1 MLILLISLSLFL
13 YREFLSAPPGIVS
26 PWSWVSLG
34 FFWSIFHLSIP
45 YSHTIPSGNTVFHGC
60 LEKVKSQGEKTFS
73 AVLMA
78 TLDDGRKEGIH
89 LLIPSA
95 RVRQAPEAGE
105 CFSGDVSLSDHPD
118 KFLSQ
123 HAFLSF
129 LDNGSLQ
136 GEIRPW
142 NVFVPDRE
150 MIDEN
155 GEGSFSGWA
164 PRRIH
169 SLELFLESRLSPDV
183 SGLIEAMV
191 LSDTT
196 HMSPEINNVFLGS
209 GVYHLL
215 SVSGEHMGLLAA
227 FLSGSFLV
235 ALRWMPLAFL
245 RQILARIYVNRLS
258 AILVIPILIAYASLI
273 GMPPPAGRALL
284 AAIFVLVSRGWG
296 VSIHREDLFGIS
308 LMAMMILI
316 PDLPRSTSMDLSLM
330 AVLGV
335 LAALRKED
343 HSGTSVPS
351 ALFSAETVKSGLWV
365 TLFTTPLLWGVFHIG
380 DFVGIVS
387 NPVIVPLAGEV
398 LLPAGFAYLGLAL
411 FLGWVPL
418 YLENVLSV
426 CSRAVIALATFFSG
440 IRLGQISLPAVPPV
454 LLLIFNGWLV
464 GLFLRQKYSRG
475 LAREIFP
482 LLIVITPILFLSVT
496 NHFTGKGAGQ
506 STSVDWSGVMPA
518 VVRQS
523 ENGPV
528 FSGKE
533 PLAFAGWSWSPQRE
547 VLNLSRLV
555 QTP

>member
-1 MLILLISLSLFL
+1 VLILLIALSLFL
-13 YREFLSAPPGIVS
+13 YREFLSAPSGIVA
-26 PWSWVSLG
+26 PWSWVFLG

-45 YSHTIPSGNTVFHGC
+45 YSHSTPFGNTVFHGC
-60 LEKVKSQGEKTFS
+60 LEKVKSQGQKTFS

-78 TLDDGRKEGIH
+78 TLDDGRKEDIH
-89 LLIPSA
+89 LLIPSG

-118 KFLSQ
+118 KFYFR
-123 HAFLSF
+123 HGFLAF
-129 LDNGSLQ
+129 LDNGYLQ
-136 GEIRPW
+136 GTIRPW
-142 NVFVPDRE
+142 NAFVPDRE
-150 MIDEN
+150 VIESN
-155 GEGSFSGWA
+155 GQESLSGWA

-169 SLELFLESRLSPDV
+169 SLEVFLESRLPPDV
-183 SGLIEAMV
+183 SGLMESMV
-191 LSDTT
+191 LSDTS
-196 HMSPEINNVFLGS
+196 HMSPQINNVFLGS

-235 ALRWMPLAFL
+235 AIRWMPLAFL
-245 RQILARIYVNRLS
+245 RQILARIFVNRLL
-258 AILVIPILIAYASLI
+258 AILVIPILIAYATLI

-284 AAIFVLVSRGWG
+284 SAIFVLVSRGWG

-308 LMAMMILI
+308 LIAMMILI
-316 PDLPRSTSMDLSLM
+316 PDLPRSISMDLSLM

-335 LAALRKED
+335 LAALRKEE
-343 HSGTSVPS
+343 HSSRSVPA
-351 ALFSAETVKSGLWV
+351 ALFSVETVKTGLWV
-365 TLFTTPLLWGVFHIG
+365 TLFTTPLLWGIFHIG

-398 LLPAGFAYLGLAL
+398 LLPAGFAYLGLAFFVGWAPL
-411 FLGWVPL
+411 VLEHFLG
-418 YLENVLSV
+418 V

-440 IRLGQISLPAVPPV
+440 IRLGQISLPAVPAV
-454 LLLIFNGWLV
+454 FLLIFNGWLL

-482 LLIVITPILFLSVT
+482 LLMVITPILFLSVT

-506 STSVDWSGVMPA
+506 SSSMDWGGVMPA
-518 VVRQS
+518 IVRQTDS
-523 ENGPV
+523 IPV

-547 VLNLSRLV
+547 VLNLSQLV

>member
-1 MLILLISLSLFL
+1 
-13 YREFLSAPPGIVS
+13 
-26 PWSWVSLG
+26 
-34 FFWSIFHLSIP
+34 
-45 YSHTIPSGNTVFHGC
+45 
-60 LEKVKSQGEKTFS
+60 
-73 AVLMA
+73 MA
-78 TLDDGRKEGIH
+78 TLDDGRKEDIH
-89 LLIPSA
+89 LLIPSG

-118 KFLSQ
+118 KFYFR
-123 HAFLSF
+123 HGFLAF
-129 LDNGSLQ
+129 LDNGYLQ
-136 GEIRPW
+136 GTIRPW
-142 NVFVPDRE
+142 NAFVPDRE
-150 MIDEN
+150 LIESN
-155 GEGSFSGWA
+155 GQESFSGWA

-169 SLELFLESRLSPDV
+169 SLEVFLESRLPPDV
-183 SGLIEAMV
+183 SGLMESMV
-191 LSDTT
+191 LSDTS
-196 HMSPEINNVFLGS
+196 HMSQQINNVFLGS

-235 ALRWMPLAFL
+235 AIRWMPLAFL
-245 RQILARIYVNRLS
+245 RQILARIFVNRLL
-258 AILVIPILIAYASLI
+258 AILVIPILIAYATLI

-284 AAIFVLVSRGWG
+284 SAIFVLVSRGWG

-308 LMAMMILI
+308 LIAMMILI
-316 PDLPRSTSMDLSLM
+316 PDLPRSISMDLSLM

-335 LAALRKED
+335 LAALRKEE
-343 HSGTSVPS
+343 HSSRSVPA
-351 ALFSAETVKSGLWV
+351 ALFSVETVKTGLWV

-398 LLPAGFAYLGLAL
+398 LLPAGFAYLGLAFFVGWAPL
-411 FLGWVPL
+411 ILEHFLG
-418 YLENVLSV
+418 V

-440 IRLGQISLPAVPPV
+440 IRLGQISLPAVPAV
-454 LLLIFNGWLV
+454 FLLIFNGWLV

-482 LLIVITPILFLSVT
+482 LLMVITPILFLSVT
-496 NHFTGKGAGQ
+496 NHFNGKGAEQ
-506 STSVDWSGVMPA
+506 SPSMDWGGVMPA
-518 VVRQS
+518 IVRQS
-523 ENGPV
+523 ESIPV

-533 PLAFAGWSWSPQRE
+533 PLVFAGWSWSPQRE